1 MLWAGCD
8 LVSGSAADLT
18 GHLPDPTPPT
28 AGGLTRDFMALLPTS
43 TFIIL
48 GSLTLSH
55 RDSGVQLFTQ
65 DRTPVAKKLGERLT
79 PSCAGSFILVRLCL
93 DEVLPPHRTLPCLQS
108 SSQESYLCL
117 RQGSSFPGRW
127 HWSSIHG
134 SVLSLF
140 IP

>member
-1 MLWAGCD
+1 MWAGCD

-18 GHLPDPTPPT
+18 GYLFDPSPPT

-43 TFIIL
+43 TFIVL
-48 GSLTLSH
+48 GSLTLN

-65 DRTPVAKKLGERLT
+65 NRTPVATKLGERLT
-79 PSCAGSFILVRLCL
+79 PSCASSFILVRLCL
-93 DEVLPPHRTLPCLQS
+93 DEAPPPHWTLACLQY